1 VNLRAS
7 LEYDK
12 QTRRNIMALSHATS
26 GQLIDVRP
34 FGAKM
39 TETISHAL
47 FKADQLELIRL
58 VLPRG
63 KGMPQHAV
71 SGAVTIQCLEG
82 KIELHAHN
90 KILALNAGELV
101 YLAGGEPH
109 ALHAVED
116 ASVLLTIL
124 LTH

>member
-1 VNLRAS
+1 
-7 LEYDK
+7 
-12 QTRRNIMALSHATS
+12 MALPHARS

-47 FKADQLELIRL
+47 FKAEQLELIRL

-63 KGMPQHAV
+63 KGMPEHAV
-71 SGAVTIQCLEG
+71 PGAVTIQCLEG
-82 KIELHAHN
+82 KIELHAHQ
-90 KILALNAGELV
+90 KTQTLQAGELV

-124 LTH
+124 LKH

>member
-1 VNLRAS
+1 
-7 LEYDK
+7 
-12 QTRRNIMALSHATS
+12 MALPHATS

-39 TETISHAL
+39 TETVSHAL
-47 FKADQLELIRL
+47 FKTDQLELMRL

-63 KGMPQHAV
+63 KGMPDHKV
-71 SGAVTIQCLEG
+71 PGAVTIQCLEG
-82 KIELHAHN
+82 KVELSAHG
-90 KILALNAGELV
+90 KSQTLQPGELV

-124 LTH
+124 LKH